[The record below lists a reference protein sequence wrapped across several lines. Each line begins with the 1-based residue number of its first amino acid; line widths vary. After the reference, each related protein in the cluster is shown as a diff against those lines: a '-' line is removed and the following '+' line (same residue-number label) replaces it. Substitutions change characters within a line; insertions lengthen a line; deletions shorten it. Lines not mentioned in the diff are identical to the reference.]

1 MTILTVFR
9 SRLRSEAEAAYD
21 TLAVEMSQ
29 LASQTPGF
37 LDEKTLSSPE
47 TGSASPSCCSRA
59 HSVVQRGG
67 ITRVILRLKR
77 EGSTSCTWN
86 IRFALQ
92 ILITPAP

>member
-37 LDEKTLSSPE
+37 LDEKHFRRRRRGARHP
-47 TGSASPSCCSRA
+47 RA
-59 HSVVQRGG
+59 V
-67 ITRVILRLKR
+67 LRLIQSCGVAESPASSCGSR
-77 EGSTSCTWN
+77 EREARAVLGISDLL
-86 IRFALQ
+86 RRD
-92 ILITPAP
+92 